1 LAIRKTSK
9 ARVTRTTKNT

>member
-9 ARVTRTTKNT
+9 TRVTRTTKNT